1 MLTDLFGNDDAYTD
15 QEILDVLAASVD
27 GGDDE
32 ADGLNDL
39 MRYVQEIGDA
49 VEAMKDGSETQ
60 TRGLSGEVEC
70 AQQCGGGGDNTEDDD
85 LFA

>member
-27 GGDDE
+27 GEDDE

-39 MRYVQEIGDA
+39 MRYV
-49 VEAMKDGSETQ
+49 
-60 TRGLSGEVEC
+60 
-70 AQQCGGGGDNTEDDD
+70 
-85 LFA
+85 